1 VWFASPLGPTLAEEA
16 KRLLARLDA
25 SQRLWLSGY
34 LAGAASHAVPAAGSA
49 REPDTPGVT
58 ILFGSQTGNA
68 ERVAREIAATLA
80 KREVT
85 CTVLDML
92 DCKPAHLVQT
102 RTLLVVVSTRGDGEP
117 PQRARPL
124 LELLR
129 GRKGPRLDHMSYA
142 VLALRDSSYEKFCET
157 GRQFDAHLAR
167 LGAARLH
174 PRADCDVDFDAMAR
188 EWIQA
193 VAARVHPTPASDT
206 LTP

>member
-1 VWFASPLGPTLAEEA
+1 M
-16 KRLLARLDA
+16 
-25 SQRLWLSGY
+25 
-34 LAGAASHAVPAAGSA
+34 
-49 REPDTPGVT
+49 
-58 ILFGSQTGNA
+58 TG
-68 ERVAREIAATLA
+68 LA
-80 KREVT
+80 KRDVA

-92 DCKPAHLVQT
+92 DCKPAHLVQA
-102 RTLLVVVSTRGDGEP
+102 RTLLVVVSTQGDGEP
-117 PQRARPL
+117 PQRAQPL

-129 GRKGPRLDHMSYA
+129 DRNGPRLDHMSYA
-142 VLALRDSSYEKFCET
+142 VLALGDSSYEKFCET